1 MEEIEI
7 LKQEIKTM
15 IDNADEK
22 TVRMT
27 YAMLEAGAKEDWWDE
42 LNNDEKEEMEKAI
55 EESEKADN
63 HIPLEKFQSDF
74 SQWRKKL
81 LSSNEQNKK

>member
-7 LKQEIKTM
+7 LKEEIKDM
-15 IDNADEK
+15 LNKADEK

-27 YAMLEAGAKEDWWDE
+27 YAMLEASAEEDWWNE
-42 LNNDEKEEMEKAI
+42 LNNDEKEELEMSI
-55 EESEKADN
+55 EESEKKDN
-63 HIPLEKFQSDF
+63 QIPLEKFQSDF
-74 SQWRKKL
+74 NQWREEL